1 MTKKKPPRREVRRTM
16 ASNSFRTQEI
26 DAVLQ
31 LLKRAELSPETREI
45 SRNPYV
51 QAAKGKFLRMRESL
65 DRRRV
70 AEALAEAPPQKGPVV
85 VPARPSARRGR

>member
-1 MTKKKPPRREVRRTM
+1 MKKPRREARRTM

-31 LLKRAELSPETREI
+31 LLSRAELAPDTRELA
-45 SRNPYV
+45 RNPYV

-65 DRRRV
+65 ARRRA
-70 AEALAEAPPQKGPVV
+70 AEAFNAAVEAAGPVV
-85 VPARPSARRGR
+85 EPVRPAARRGR